1 MPAGPPPPLNTLASD
16 PWLLRFRTVLVAT
29 LAAAVA
35 GIASLAFYTSFEAIR
50 AFAMRSD
57 GIAPEHAW
65 AIPLLVDSFIVVAT
79 GADLW
84 FTTTGKY
91 RAWWEVLWPKLLLA
105 TAASVSFV
113 LNVAHAEPTWGAR
126 GVAAIPPAALVLG
139 VELLMMVLRRASN
152 LRIARLQAAFE
163 QVGLEVG
170 LPAGPR
176 LPGLPLPVELT
187 RTDGGQA
194 GEVADA
200 LRPSSAQRNGEHGH
214 AEAGQPRPGG
224 GAVANGGQA
233 RPERPAASPPSAA
246 ARGRDARQPAADRSR
261 NPSVVLTDP
270 TRRHATVVVEA
281 GSELAPRTAAP
292 IAGAQQGVRQGIA
305 GAPPGLRPGA
315 LRRGGKAPAP
325 FAVASRILDER
336 KPGESLTADELLA
349 ALGNKGITVDLN
361 TARRLLR
368 ELRPSSGGNG
378 RVGQADAGEEAKPSA
393 AGAPR
398 PRPRAPRRTSG

>member
-1 MPAGPPPPLNTLASD
+1 MPAGPPPPLNALASD
-16 PWLLRFRTVLVAT
+16 PWLLRFRTILVAT

-113 LNVAHAEPTWGAR
+113 LNVAHAEPTWAAR

-163 QVGLEVG
+163 QVGLEAG

-194 GEVADA
+194 GEGSGA
-200 LRPSSAQRNGEHGH
+200 LQPSSARRNGEHDR
-214 AEAGQPRPGG
+214 AEAARQAGTTGRAAAG
-224 GAVANGGQA
+224 GAAASGEQA
-233 RPERPAASPPSAA
+233 QPERPMASPLSAA
-246 ARGRDARQPAADRSR
+246 AAARSRDGRQPAAERSG

-270 TRRHATVVVEA
+270 TRRHTTVVVEA

-305 GAPPGLRPGA
+305 GAPPGLRPGTM
-315 LRRGGKAPAP
+315 RRGGKAPAP

-336 KPGESLTADELLA
+336 KPGES
-349 ALGNKGITVDLN
+349 
-361 TARRLLR
+361 
-368 ELRPSSGGNG
+368 
-378 RVGQADAGEEAKPSA
+378 
-393 AGAPR
+393 
-398 PRPRAPRRTSG
+398 

>member
-16 PWLLRFRTVLVAT
+16 PWLLRFRTILVAT

-50 AFAMRSD
+50 AFAVRSD

-152 LRIARLQAAFE
+152 LRITRLQAMFE
-163 QVGLEVG
+163 QAGMEPG
-170 LPAGPR
+170 LPGGGPR
-176 LPGLPLPVELT
+176 LPALPLPVELT
-187 RTDGGQA
+187 RTDGDRA
-194 GEVADA
+194 NLAV
-200 LRPSSAQRNGEHGH
+200 QRNGEHLQADGTL
-214 AEAGQPRPGG
+214 PRRDVP
-224 GAVANGGQA
+224 AANGE
-233 RPERPAASPPSAA
+233 RVPEPERGGTPLPAAAG
-246 ARGRDARQPAADRSR
+246 ARDDARRQPASERSG

-270 TRRHATVVVEA
+270 THRRATVVVEA
-281 GSELAPRTAAP
+281 GSEFAPRTAAP
-292 IAGAQQGVRQGIA
+292 IA

-315 LRRGGKAPAP
+315 LRRAGKAPAP
-325 FAVASRILDER
+325 FAVASRILDQR
-336 KPGESLTADELLA
+336 KPGEPVTADELLA
-349 ALGNKGITVDLN
+349 ALGNKGITVDLD

-368 ELRPSSGGNG
+368 ELRPPGTGNG
-378 RVGQADAGEEAKPSA
+378 RPSRIAQADTGEPAKASGAGTARGDSRPATSRPARTPKRPS
-393 AGAPR
+393 G
-398 PRPRAPRRTSG
+398 

>member
-1 MPAGPPPPLNTLASD
+1 MPAGPPAPLNTLASD
-16 PWLLRFRTVLVAT
+16 PWLLRFRTILVAT
-29 LAAAVA
+29 LATAVA

-113 LNVAHAEPTWGAR
+113 LNVAHAEPTWAAR

-139 VELLMMVLRRASN
+139 VELLMMVLRRASS

-176 LPGLPLPVELT
+176 LPGLPMPVELT

-194 GEVADA
+194 AEA
-200 LRPSSAQRNGEHGH
+200 AQRNGELGQ
-214 AEAGQPRPGG
+214 AEASRQAGTG
-224 GAVANGGQA
+224 GAAANGEGQ
-233 RPERPAASPPSAA
+233 PERPASSPRSAA
-246 ARGRDARQPAADRSR
+246 AAWDRDARRPAADRPG
-261 NPSVVLTDP
+261 NPSVVLSDP
-270 TRRHATVVVEA
+270 TRKHATVVVEA

-292 IAGAQQGVRQGIA
+292 IAGAPQGLRQGIA
-305 GAPPGLRPGA
+305 GAPPGLRPGT

-325 FAVASRILDER
+325 FAVASRILDGR

-368 ELRPSSGGNG
+368 ELRPPSTGNG
-378 RVGQADAGEEAKPSA
+378 RPSGRIGPANTDEAAEPSGAGS
-393 AGAPR
+393 PR
-398 PRPRAPRRTSG
+398 PARAPKRTTG